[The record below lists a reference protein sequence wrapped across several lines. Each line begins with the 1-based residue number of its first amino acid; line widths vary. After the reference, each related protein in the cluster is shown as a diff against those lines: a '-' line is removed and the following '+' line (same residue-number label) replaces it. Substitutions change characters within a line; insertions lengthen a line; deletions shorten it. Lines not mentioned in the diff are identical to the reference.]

1 MVGAQY
7 GNLSAQ
13 DGNLNAQD
21 SNLSAQDDRVA
32 HIMKK
37 PPGLTTGA

>member
-1 MVGAQY
+1 MVG
-7 GNLSAQ
+7 AQ

-21 SNLSAQDDRVA
+21 GNLSAQDDRAA

-37 PPGLTTGA
+37 PPGLTTGADIDL